1 MKALQLML
9 LLAASAQAASPVLD
23 IDSLPVAAACK
34 PGKAPAG
41 QANGPMLLRPT
52 STAVAP
58 LTMPPAVPPAVPTA
72 TVGDLYQSTTD
83 IGDWSGHFSR
93 YVLAAGTAGA
103 GTVSTLV
110 WDAGGVLT
118 GSAARPPEPAA
129 EQRNIYTAVVQPS
142 GALAMAPFAW
152 LALSA
157 AQQALLNL
165 EDGVGEQRLAYL
177 RGDRSL
183 EGKQFRSR
191 SSVLGDSVHSTPVY
205 VGAVDH
211 REAVYLGANDGML
224 HAFDAISGVELFAY
238 VPDALIPTLHHLSDP
253 AYVHRAYV
261 DGPASVGE
269 ARIGVDKKT
278 VLLSAMGGGARG
290 LFALDVTDPAH
301 FAGGLGVLWEFTG
314 RDDPLMGNV
323 ITMPQI
329 AQVRVSAGAV
339 RSFAVVAS
347 GINGDGEG
355 KGALFLLA
363 LDKPRD
369 EGWKINSNYYRIA
382 TPVADATLA
391 NALSAPVLLND
402 RDGALQYAYAGDL
415 QGNLWR
421 FDFSGSAPWS
431 GAVGSPLFVAKD
443 AKGHRQP
450 ITEQPLLAYAKVRGY
465 VVLFGTG
472 RLIEKADR
480 SISAITQSYYG
491 IIDSLQT
498 PQEVITGRSQLTPR
512 FLDGSGALL
521 SITGAPMASESKGW
535 YVDFVQGTE
544 RSINAGVLSDGA
556 VLFNTVQPG
565 ADVCSATRSRSYAL
579 NALTGLP
586 DSDRFTAILPTKD
599 AIVGLMLPDYIP
611 MPLVLPQSATPG
623 PRDATGR
630 IVQSKDAAL
639 VQAGEAGKIT
649 TIGSVKATRR
659 AGRLSWREIANWRE
673 LHEAAK

>member
-1 MKALQLML
+1 M
-9 LLAASAQAASPVLD
+9 S
-23 IDSLPVAAACK
+23 
-34 PGKAPAG
+34 
-41 QANGPMLLRPT
+41 
-52 STAVAP
+52 
-58 LTMPPAVPPAVPTA
+58 
-72 TVGDLYQSTTD
+72 
-83 IGDWSGHFSR
+83 
-93 YVLAAGTAGA
+93 
-103 GTVSTLV
+103 
-110 WDAGGVLT
+110 
-118 GSAARPPEPAA
+118 
-129 EQRNIYTAVVQPS
+129 
-142 GALAMAPFAW
+142 PFAW
-152 LALSA
+152 SALSA

-165 EDGVGEQRLAYL
+165 DDGAGEQRLAYL

-183 EGKQFRSR
+183 EGKQFRVR
-191 SSVLGDSVHSTPVY
+191 SSVLGDAVHSTPVY

-238 VPDALIPTLHHLSDP
+238 VPDALIATLHHLTNP

-290 LFALDVTDPAH
+290 LFALDVTDPLH
-301 FAGGLGVLWEFTG
+301 FADGLGVLWEFTE
-314 RDDPLMGNV
+314 RDDPFMGNV
-323 ITMPQI
+323 ITMPQV
-329 AQVRVSAGAV
+329 AQVRVSAGVV

-347 GINGDGEG
+347 GINSDGEG

-363 LDKPRD
+363 LDKPRG
-369 EGWKINSNYYRIA
+369 EGWKINGNYYRIT
-382 TPVADATLA
+382 TPVAEATLA
-391 NALSAPVLLND
+391 NALSAPVLLNE

-415 QGNLWR
+415 QSNLWR
-421 FDFSGSAPWS
+421 FDFSGNAPWS
-431 GAVGSPLFVAKD
+431 KAVGSPLFVAKD

-480 SISAITQSYYG
+480 STSPVTQSYYG
-491 IIDSLQT
+491 VIDSLQT

-521 SITGAPMASESKGW
+521 GITGVPMASESKGW

-556 VLFNTVQPG
+556 VLFNTVLPG
-565 ADVCSATRSRSYAL
+565 TDVCSATRSRSYAL

-599 AIVGLMLPDYIP
+599 AIVGLMLPDYMP
-611 MPLVLPQSATPG
+611 MPLLLPQSATPG
-623 PRDATGR
+623 PRDPTGR

-639 VQAGEAGKIT
+639 LQVGEAGKIS
-649 TIGSVKATRR
+649 TIGSMKAARR